1 MIIPIFYFLNVLWV
15 KPRHQITR
23 WIPLALL
30 GASVLIYFIRSFFHS
45 RHQVVFHVWSS
56 CVTCC
61 APESLPAKLVDTP
74 VSLQHA
80 DTASGH
86 FSIQSAASLPSDD
99 GMNFGL
105 MCIIVMNGLV
115 TPCLVFQIAIM
126 SRKGGRR
133 SPHPA
138 RSGWRGVVSS

>member
-86 FSIQSAASLPSDD
+86 FAIQSAASLPSVD

-105 MCIIVMNGLV
+105 DVYYCHEWTCNNLS
-115 TPCLVFQIAIM
+115 CFQIAIM